1 MRGYVSGTILVLLG
15 LLFLGQ
21 NFGLIS
27 LQSVWK
33 FWPVILVVLGVIK
46 LASGRS
52 WGARKGGIV
61 LLSIGFWIW
70 ASQDGWGGL
79 SWRTSWP
86 LLLILFGGLAV
97 VESLFGLKDEGSC
110 S

>member
-33 FWPVILVVLGVIK
+33 FWPVILIVVGLGII
-46 LASGRS
+46 AR
-52 WGARKGGIV
+52 GA
-61 LLSIGFWIW
+61 
-70 ASQDGWGGL
+70 
-79 SWRTSWP
+79 
-86 LLLILFGGLAV
+86 
-97 VESLFGLKDEGSC
+97 
-110 S
+110 

>member
-33 FWPVILVVLGVIK
+33 FWPVILVVVGLGM
-46 LASGRS
+46 
-52 WGARKGGIV
+52 
-61 LLSIGFWIW
+61 
-70 ASQDGWGGL
+70 
-79 SWRTSWP
+79 
-86 LLLILFGGLAV
+86 LFGGRRR
-97 VESLFGLKDEGSC
+97 G
-110 S
+110 